1 VKTLSSATVEQEIII
16 AAEKGPDAVRD
27 VCALTDDSR
36 LAFLVSQFAPSKIR
50 IGSAHVK
57 RRAKV
62 HAALVAEQTRRKG
75 QGQ

>member
-1 VKTLSSATVEQEIII
+1 MKTLSSATVEQEIII

-36 LAFLVSQFAPSKIR
+36 LAFWVSQFAPSKIR